1 MKHLDF
7 SLFTFF
13 ALLIFSQPSFAQ
25 KPNAKQLPVREN
37 YEWQG
42 ELPVY
47 VEQLKQELTY
57 PMAWGNSPIKNFAK
71 WKKAAR
77 QKIFECMMTPPR
89 RAKSWDMKVIA
100 EEQRD
105 GYRAQ
110 KISFCVNAYARITA
124 YLLIPD
130 GKGPFPAINALHD
143 HGAHLYIGK
152 EKMIRPFDVDTAVV
166 ADADAWAKKL
176 YEGQYLGDYL
186 ARHGY
191 VVFSADAPLWGER
204 SRKEGIDRNKYD
216 IIAGNMMMLG
226 RDLSAFMTYDDMAG
240 TDFLSTLPM
249 VDKDRIGCVG
259 CSMGAYRSWML
270 ATLSD
275 KIKASA
281 NICWM
286 ITTDDQ
292 LTLRY
297 GRKENGGFANCIP
310 ALRQYLD
317 YPHIASLACPHPSLF
332 ISGTLDHLF
341 PVPGV
346 KKAFAQMHAVWNSQ
360 HADSLLTTEL
370 WDVPHSCGLRI
381 QQKILQFLDQ
391 NL

>member
-186 ARHGY
+186 ARHG
-191 VVFSADAPLWGER
+191 
-204 SRKEGIDRNKYD
+204 
-216 IIAGNMMMLG
+216 
-226 RDLSAFMTYDDMAG
+226 
-240 TDFLSTLPM
+240 
-249 VDKDRIGCVG
+249 
-259 CSMGAYRSWML
+259 
-270 ATLSD
+270 
-275 KIKASA
+275 
-281 NICWM
+281 
-286 ITTDDQ
+286 
-292 LTLRY
+292 
-297 GRKENGGFANCIP
+297 
-310 ALRQYLD
+310 
-317 YPHIASLACPHPSLF
+317 
-332 ISGTLDHLF
+332 
-341 PVPGV
+341 
-346 KKAFAQMHAVWNSQ
+346 
-360 HADSLLTTEL
+360 
-370 WDVPHSCGLRI
+370 
-381 QQKILQFLDQ
+381 
-391 NL
+391 